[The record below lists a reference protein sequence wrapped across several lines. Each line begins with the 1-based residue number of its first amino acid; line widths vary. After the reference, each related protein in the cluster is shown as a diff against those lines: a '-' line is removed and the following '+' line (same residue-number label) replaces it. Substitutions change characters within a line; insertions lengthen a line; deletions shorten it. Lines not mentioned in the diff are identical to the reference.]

1 MATFEPYRER
11 IKSAGPARYAK
22 SGTQTMATAT
32 ELDIQTLSSGLDAM
46 DLAQTIFGSGI
57 EVLDATYTGD
67 LDSAGIYTGADTTIP
82 GITGS
87 DSGVI
92 LSTGN
97 ATSFTNSDGSTDT
110 NLVADTGADM
120 AGGIDGDARMDAV
133 SGTPTFDAALL
144 DVTFIPDGDMLTMQF
159 VFSSEEYL
167 EFVNAGVNDAIGVWV
182 NDVYVPLTVSVDRV
196 SIDTV
201 NNTVNQNLYIDNPAD
216 TDLYNTEMDGFT
228 VVLSLKAPVNA
239 GEVNT
244 LRIGIA
250 DGGDA
255 ALDSN
260 LLIAGDSIQTYA
272 LAIEDTLQVTAGAT
286 RTFDILANDRDQS
299 DLGLTITGINGQA
312 IIAGET
318 VTLPTGQEITLNADG
333 TITVISLTPGSDIF
347 TYSVI
352 DSTGATD
359 TGFVTLNTTAG
370 TAPDGIVQGT
380 SGNDRIDTSYLGDPD
395 GDLVDAGDALG
406 VGGTVGD
413 GDYILAGAGDDSV
426 TAGAGNDVVYAGDG
440 ADTVSGGAG
449 DDFAALGTGDDVF
462 GTLAGDESGAD
473 TVYGNAGSDQIF
485 GGDGDDRLYGG
496 SEDDTLYGGSGNDVL
511 DGGTGTSELD
521 GGTGDDR
528 LIAAEGDDFLTGGHG
543 NDSIDAG
550 AGADMIDGGTGAD
563 TILAGEGDD
572 FVYGGFDYLG
582 PLDPGQEE
590 YTLLG
595 GSSQNVTGTQGNAD
609 FVASS
614 FSENGDLA
622 FTDSGAIL
630 NGFWVGNAGTP
641 ETHTHNFSTEVAG
654 VRISLNGLGTTE
666 TLSLVIDG
674 WTVDLNEAIGWGWIT
689 FEDPS
694 GSFTINGA
702 GQITG
707 TTDDPT
713 ALTDNVATL
722 VIRSTLTTVSLV
734 SEGGDG
740 AVYAIEVDSNPTT
753 ILLADEADLID
764 GGSGND
770 TILAGEGNDTVAGG
784 DGDDSVEGGFGDDS
798 LSGGAGA
805 DVIRGEDGADSLSGG
820 EDNDA
825 LFGGDGGDLL
835 QGDGGD
841 DYLDGDFGDDILQ
854 GGDGADILQGSE
866 GDDQLSGDAGADT
879 LMGGFGSDTLDGGA
893 GNDLLIGNGN
903 IVNLIQNGS
912 FEDTTGMTATDWGWR
927 GDDGTAPGWFTG
939 PGGVIDI
946 HNSGS
951 GGPTEGTNWLDT
963 EGVPGVT
970 TISQDIQGV
979 IDGTP
984 YRLEFSAVD
993 VPSDDNSLNVYW
1005 NGELIGTVDPGADFH
1020 EGFLFDVIGG
1030 SGDGSN
1036 RLTFEITGP
1045 VDGAGI
1051 QIDDVQF
1058 WGPSSLVENTEAD
1071 VLLGGDDADT
1081 IMGAGNDTVDGGEG
1095 GTDADILVVS
1105 GVDQIIYGGGNN
1117 ESGTVTFEDGSSL
1130 VFSNIETIQADG
1142 VLIDAPP
1149 PPVDGTAGADDIGDG
1164 FVDVDGDQID
1174 GTDGVRDWVLAG
1186 AGNDTINAGAG
1197 NDTID
1202 AGADDDLIRF
1212 GLDHGADSVDGGSGT
1227 DRLDFTE
1234 ASAQGGISAVWGG
1247 DTSGSV
1253 TGAAGTVQFSAV
1265 EGITG
1270 TSAGDSIDASA
1281 SGFSGLSLS
1290 GGDGNDS
1297 IIGGFGDDALFGDAG
1312 DDSLSGGSGNDSL
1325 TAGTGADTLLGG
1337 TGNDSLDLGP
1347 SDGTTDVIVL
1357 ADGDGADTVYGFEA
1371 PLDNGDGTFAGQDLL
1386 DVTGLN
1392 RPAGSGVNVSDVTV
1406 SDTLGDG
1413 TGDAVLTFPDGTS
1426 LTLVGIDP
1434 ALAANP
1440 AWLEAIGIPAVPT
1453 GIVDGTAG
1461 SDMMGFGYTDADG
1474 DQIEGTDGINDTVE
1488 AGAGDDTVQAGTG
1501 EDLVYGGDGADNLFG
1516 WEGNDTLF
1524 GGADADMVDGDAG
1537 DDVLFG
1543 EGGDDTLVGD
1553 DGADSLDGGDGADQL
1568 YGGSGNDTLIGGEG
1582 PDALWG
1588 GDDADLFFGG
1598 IGDTVY
1604 GGNGGDDQDTLD
1616 LRAYGKA
1623 STNILFGG
1631 GDGESGTVEF
1641 LAGDGSVLGSL
1652 NFSDIENVIPC
1663 FTPGT
1668 MILALG
1674 GECPVE
1680 DLAVGDLVMT
1690 RDDGFQRILWVGR
1703 RDLAADM
1710 VREMP
1715 QFGAIRIR
1723 AGALGPGSPR
1733 DDLIV
1738 SPQHRILIAGRRAE
1752 LLFGEAEV
1760 LVAAHHLLGLPGV
1773 TVMPDGPVSYIH
1785 IMFDQHQ
1792 IVQSNGAWTE
1802 SYQPGAATL
1811 GSMEKATRD
1820 EILALF
1826 PELSADV
1833 QAYPAA
1839 RRSLRA
1845 HEARVLMCA

>member
-1 MATFEPYRER
+1 
-11 IKSAGPARYAK
+11 
-22 SGTQTMATAT
+22 MATAN
-32 ELDIQTLSSGLDAM
+32 ELDVQTLSSGLDAM

-57 EVLDATYTGD
+57 EVLEATYSGD
-67 LDSAGIYTGADTTIP
+67 LDSAGIYTGAETTIP

-92 LSTGN
+92 LSTGA

-110 NLVADTGADM
+110 NTAANTGTDM
-120 AGGIDGDARMDAV
+120 AGGIDGDAQMDSVA
-133 SGTPTFDAALL
+133 GTATFDAALL

-167 EFVNAGVNDAIGVWV
+167 DYISAGVNDAIGVWV
-182 NDVYVPLTVSVDRV
+182 NDVFVPLNVSVQQV
-196 SIDTV
+196 SIDTI
-201 NNTVNQNLYIDNPAD
+201 NNSTNQNLYIDNPAD
-216 TDLYNTEMDGFT
+216 TGPYNTEMDGFT

-255 ALDSN
+255 VYDSN
-260 LLIAGDSIQTYA
+260 LLIAGESIQTHA
-272 LAIEDTLQVTAGAT
+272 LAIEDQVQTTEGTT

-299 DLGLTITGINGQA
+299 GLGLTITQINGQD
-312 IIAGET
+312 IVAGET

-333 TITVISLTPGSDIF
+333 TITVFSATAGSDVF
-347 TYSVI
+347 TYSVV
-352 DSTGATD
+352 DSSGTTD
-359 TGFVTLNTTAG
+359 TGFVTLTTTASP
-370 TAPDGIVQGT
+370 APDGIVEGT
-380 SGNDRIDTSYLGDPD
+380 SGDDQIDLGYAGDPD

-413 GDYILAGAGDDSV
+413 GDYILAGAGNDSV
-426 TAGAGNDVVYAGDG
+426 TAGAGNDVIYGGDG

-449 DDFAALGTGDDVF
+449 DDFASLGAGDDVF
-462 GTLAGDESGAD
+462 GSANSDESGAD
-473 TVYGNAGSDQIF
+473 TVYGNAGFDQIT
-485 GGDGDDRLYGG
+485 GGDGDDRLFGG
-496 SEDDTLYGGSGNDVL
+496 SEDDTLYGGAGADLL

-521 GGTGDDR
+521 GGTGDDT
-528 LIAAEGDDFLTGGHG
+528 LISAGGDDYLTGGHG

-550 AGADMIDGGTGAD
+550 AGADMIDGGPGAD
-563 TILAGEGDD
+563 TIMAGEGDD
-572 FVYGGFDYLG
+572 LVYGGFDYLG
-582 PLDPGQEE
+582 PLDRGQEE

-614 FSENGDLA
+614 FSETDDLA
-622 FTDSGAIL
+622 FADSGPIL
-630 NGFWVGNAGTP
+630 NGYWVGNSGTP
-641 ETHTHNFSTEVAG
+641 ETHTHNFSTDVAG
-654 VRISLNGLGTTE
+654 IRITLNGLGTAE
-666 TLSLVIDG
+666 TLSVVIDG

-694 GSFTINGA
+694 GSFVINGA

-707 TTDDPT
+707 TTDDPA

-722 VIRSTLTTVSLV
+722 VVHSQLTSVSLV
-734 SEGGDG
+734 SDGGDG
-740 AVYAIEVDSNPTT
+740 AVYNIEVDSNPTM
-753 ILLADEADLID
+753 ILMADEADLID
-764 GGSGND
+764 GGAGND
-770 TILAGEGNDTVAGG
+770 TILAGEGNDTVTGG

-805 DVIRGEDGADSLSGG
+805 DVIRGDDGADILSGG
-820 EDNDA
+820 DDA
-825 LFGGDGGDLL
+825 DTIFGGDGNDLV
-835 QGDGGD
+835 QGDGGN
-841 DYLDGDFGDDILQ
+841 DYLDGDFADDTLQ
-854 GGDGADILQGSE
+854 GGDGDDILQGSE
-866 GDDQLSGDAGADT
+866 GNDLLSGDAGADT
-879 LMGGFGSDTLDGGA
+879 LMGGFGSDTVDGGA

-912 FEDTTGMTATDWGWR
+912 FEDTSGMTETAWGWR
-927 GDDGTAPGWFTG
+927 GDDGMAPGWYSG

-946 HNSGS
+946 HSSGS
-951 GGPTEGTNWLDT
+951 GGPTAGTNWLDT
-963 EGVPGVT
+963 EGVPGVA

-984 YRLEFSAVD
+984 YRLEFSAID

-1005 NGELIGTVDPGADFH
+1005 NGELIGIVDPGPDFH

-1058 WGPSSLVENTEAD
+1058 WGASSLIENDAAD
-1071 VLLGGDDADT
+1071 VLMGGDDADT
-1081 IMGAGNDTVDGGEG
+1081 IMGGGNDTVDGGEG
-1095 GTDADILVVS
+1095 GTDADILVVNN
-1105 GVDQIIYGGGNN
+1105 VDFITYGGGNN
-1117 ESGTVTFEDGSSL
+1117 ESGTVTFNDGATL
-1130 VFSNIETIQADG
+1130 VFSNIETVQADG

-1149 PPVDGTAGADDIGDG
+1149 PPVDGTAGADDIGAG
-1164 FVDVDGDQID
+1164 FVDGDGDQID

-1186 AGNDTINAGAG
+1186 AGNDTIDAGAG

-1212 GLDHGADSVDGGSGT
+1212 GADHGDDSVDGGSGT
-1227 DRLDFTE
+1227 DRLDFTG
-1234 ASAQGGISAVWGG
+1234 ASADGGISAVWTG

-1253 TGAAGTVQFSAV
+1253 SGAGGTVQFSSI
-1265 EGITG
+1265 EGLTG

-1281 SGFSGLSLS
+1281 SGFSGLSFA
-1290 GGDGNDS
+1290 GGDGNDTM
-1297 IIGGFGDDALFGDAG
+1297 IGGAGDDALSGDAG
-1312 DDSLSGGSGNDSL
+1312 DDSLSGGSGDDSL
-1325 TAGTGADTLLGG
+1325 TAGTGADTLQGG
-1337 TGNDSLDLGP
+1337 AGNDSLDLGP
-1347 SDGTTDVIVL
+1347 ADDTTDVIVL
-1357 ADGDGADTVYGFEA
+1357 ADGDGADTLLGFEA
-1371 PLDNGDGTFAGQDLL
+1371 PIDNGDGTFAGRDLL
-1386 DVTGLN
+1386 DVTGLTN
-1392 RPAGSGVNVSDVTV
+1392 LTGSGVNVGDVTV
-1406 SDTLGDG
+1406 SDSLGDG

-1426 LTLVGIDP
+1426 LTLVGIDSV
-1434 ALAANP
+1434 LAADP
-1440 AWLEAIGIPAVPT
+1440 AWLEAIGIAAVPT

-1461 SDMMGFGYTDADG
+1461 SDLMGFGYTDADG
-1474 DQIEGTDGINDTVE
+1474 DQIEGSDGLNDTVE
-1488 AGAGDDTVQAGTG
+1488 AGAGDDTVLAGTG
-1501 EDLVYGGDGADNLFG
+1501 EDLVYGGDGADQLF
-1516 WEGNDTLF
+1516 
-1524 GGADADMVDGDAG
+1524 
-1537 DDVLFG
+1537 
-1543 EGGDDTLVGD
+1543 
-1553 DGADSLDGGDGADQL
+1553 
-1568 YGGSGNDTLIGGEG
+1568 GGSGNDTLIGGDG

-1588 GDDADLFFGG
+1588 GDDADLFLGG
-1598 IGDTVY
+1598 IGDVIY
-1604 GGNGGDDQDTLD
+1604 GGSGGLDEDTLD
-1616 LRAYGKA
+1616 LRPYGKA
-1623 STNILFGG
+1623 ATNIIFGG
-1631 GDGESGTVEF
+1631 ADNESGTVEF
-1641 LAGDGSVLGSL
+1641 LDSAGDVVGTLS
-1652 NFSDIENVIPC
+1652 FSDIENVIPC

-1680 DLAVGDLVMT
+1680 DLGVGDLVMT
-1690 RDDGFQRILWVGR
+1690 RDDGFQRVLWVGR
-1703 RDLAADM
+1703 RDLSADV
-1710 VREMP
+1710 VRDLP
-1715 QFGAIRIR
+1715 QFRAIRIR
-1723 AGALGPGSPR
+1723 AGALGPGCPR

-1738 SPQHRILIAGRRAE
+1738 SPQHRILVAGRRAE
-1752 LLFGEAEV
+1752 LLFGESEV
-1760 LVAAHHLLGLPGV
+1760 LVAALHLLGLPGISQ
-1773 TVMPDGPVSYIH
+1773 MPDAPVSYIH

-1811 GSMEKATRD
+1811 ESMEKATRD

-1826 PELSADV
+1826 PELSADG